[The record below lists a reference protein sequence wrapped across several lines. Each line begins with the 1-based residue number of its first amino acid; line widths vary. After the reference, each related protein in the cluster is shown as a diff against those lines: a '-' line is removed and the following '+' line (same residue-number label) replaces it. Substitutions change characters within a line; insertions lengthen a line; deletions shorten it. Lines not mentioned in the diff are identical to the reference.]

1 MQGSVALLDIVAA
14 VDEVW
19 KEKREQRNTISSA
32 VDPHILV
39 EGLSRIK
46 HTPSCFHKL
55 FFALRTVLAWRQRSA
70 SSKPFGFGSD
80 LFWKIDRGMS

>member
-19 KEKREQRNTISSA
+19 KEKREQCIEISSA

-46 HTPSCFHKL
+46 HTPFCFQEL
-55 FFALRTVLAWRQRSA
+55 FFALTTAVAWGQRSA

-80 LFWKIDRGMS
+80 LFWKIDRGVS